1 MSPPSVKQSI
11 KRAFSISRKGS
22 TVTKAKDAS
31 NANSAIAEVITPP
44 KMILSWDHN
53 TQEKVGVMVWE
64 ECGEWYKDW
73 ISRERSKDLHDK
85 WALKLIKKLDPNTRR
100 FGLKQKML
108 QVNQDI
114 IKYMRRWSLILRPG
128 GHKFVMLREFSI
140 RCRGETMARHI
151 NDHYKEFLAE
161 TVNNGLVPWEWV
173 EWLQKSCGVSADLKD
188 EWDNTLEDPCLNYN
202 GKGDSYDDL
211 LLDWMPAHAKM
222 SAALGMPKSI
232 DQLKKPNFSNDV
244 YTKNGVDPDHVCSV
258 RADYNPQGTGLK
270 QFGNGGAKKK

>member
-1 MSPPSVKQSI
+1 
-11 KRAFSISRKGS
+11 
-22 TVTKAKDAS
+22 
-31 NANSAIAEVITPP
+31 
-44 KMILSWDHN
+44 
-53 TQEKVGVMVWE
+53 
-64 ECGEWYKDW
+64 
-73 ISRERSKDLHDK
+73 
-85 WALKLIKKLDPNTRR
+85 
-100 FGLKQKML
+100 
-108 QVNQDI
+108 
-114 IKYMRRWSLILRPG
+114 
-128 GHKFVMLREFSI
+128 
-140 RCRGETMARHI
+140 MARHI